1 MQSYKILS
9 VFLSFLFSVTAY
21 GANTSRKVAIIH
33 SYPKGEW
40 YHGIEKGIAETL
52 KKFRDHYEM
61 VSFIYDYEVLKFKT
75 VSEQDKAINEILA
88 EVAKIKPEFIVIN
101 DDEAASKFIDKFPA
115 DSKVI
120 LNGIN
125 QFPDEAIWAKGKQM
139 ERYCGVVEQYPI
151 EKSLKMISLM
161 AKNIKQMSVVSSE
174 GESSKIV
181 ANIFEKLR
189 KDKGQRVKVRNIY
202 LRSKWNDWKKAF
214 LEINQKDDLAWI
226 LVPYEVVDDSGKVMP
241 LEKMADWIK
250 SNVKVPLLGI
260 LSIHTKMGFLS
271 AISVDPF
278 GLGKQTAEII
288 IRIEKGENCQKIG
301 FEKSKYHTF
310 EINTDEVARLKMK
323 VPEEFI
329 GVATFVKS
337 PVINY
342 GR

>member
-1 MQSYKILS
+1 MQSLKVLS
-9 VFLSFLFSVTAY
+9 VFLLFLSSVTAW
-21 GANTSRKVAIIH
+21 GVNTSRKVAIIH

-40 YHGIEKGIAETL
+40 YHGIDKGIAETL
-52 KKFRDHYEM
+52 KKFKDHYET
-61 VSFIYDYEVLKFKT
+61 VSFIYDYEVLKFKS
-75 VSEQDKAINEILA
+75 VGEQEKAINGIVS
-88 EVAKIKPEFIVIN
+88 EVTKIHPEFIVIN
-101 DDEAASKFIDKFPA
+101 DDEAASKFINRFPPN
-115 DSKVI
+115 SKII

-125 QFPDEAIWAKGKQM
+125 QFPGEAIWAKGKDL
-139 ERYCGVVEQYPI
+139 EKYCGVVEQYPI

-161 AKNIKQMSVVSSE
+161 SKNIKQMSIVSSE
-174 GESSKIV
+174 GDSSKIV
-181 ANIFEKLR
+181 AKIFEDLR
-189 KDKGQRVKVRNIY
+189 KDKKQKVQVRSIY

-226 LVPYEVVDDSGKVMP
+226 LVPYEVVDDNGKVMS
-241 LEKMADWIK
+241 LEKMASWIK

-288 IRIEKGENCQKIG
+288 IRLEKGERCEKIG